1 MLYHLR
7 LAISDKPEH
16 IAIQEARKH
25 FAWYLTGM
33 YGAAS
38 FRARCYSLSSY
49 EDAVKLTEDF
59 RKLQLEHK

>member
-1 MLYHLR
+1 MQQL
-7 LAISDKPEH
+7 
-16 IAIQEARKH
+16 QEARKH

-59 RKLQLEHK
+59 RKLQLEHQ